1 MFGRIIRIEDKKV
14 IVENL
19 KNEILS
25 NLIGYHVVFEDT
37 KKMVGE
43 IVYVDKKE
51 FHINLIGE
59 IVNNNLIPGVM
70 KYPLGTAT
78 TRIVYKNELELII
91 GSQEVNIPK
100 NLLLGK
106 SNVYDQFVVSVNTS
120 DFFSNHFAII
130 GNTGSGKSCGVARL
144 IQNLFSEAKTNPNNS
159 HIIIFDTYGEY
170 QSALTKI
177 NTHPGINTKQY
188 TTSLKELNNNTEIIK
203 IPPYLLEV
211 DDLALLLNI
220 NDSGLIPVLEKTL
233 SYVYIFKSNDDICK
247 KYKNDIIAKCFL
259 DLLSSGKPPQQIRD
273 QVIAF
278 LSKYNTDE
286 INLETIISQPG
297 LNRTIRQC
305 LNIDP
310 QGKMLALELL
320 VTFLKKYSEV
330 NIDNIMKTPTEYTL
344 DDLYYAMEFAIV
356 SEGAF
361 NNNAIYEKVNQL
373 KTRLHSFINGEYKQY
388 FEYSGFISLEN
399 YVNKLFMT
407 SDSENAQIVDVNFN
421 YIDDRLAKNLV
432 KIFSK
437 MFYKYTVNLED
448 RGSYPINIIIEEA
461 HRYIQK
467 DNDIEILGYN
477 IFDRIAKEGRKYGL
491 LLGLITQRISE
502 LSSTV
507 LSQCSNFI
515 IFRMYY
521 PEDIKIVSSIASNVT
536 MDAIEKLK
544 SLTQGMALVFGI
556 SFKIPLITYFAIP
569 NPMPT
574 STSVNINE
582 KWYQ

>member
-1 MFGRIIRIEDKKV
+1 MFGKIIRIEDKKV

-19 KNEILS
+19 KKVILS
-25 NLIGYHVVFEDT
+25 NMIGYHVIFEDV

-43 IVYVDKKE
+43 IVFVDENE

-59 IVNNNLIPGVM
+59 IENNNLIPGVM
-70 KYPLGTAT
+70 KYPLGNAV

-91 GSQEVNIPK
+91 GEQNINIPK

-106 SNVYDQFVVSVNTS
+106 SNIYDNFVVSVDTS
-120 DFFSNHFAII
+120 SFFSNHFAII

-144 IQNLFSEAKTNPNNS
+144 LQNLFSDNKTNPSNS

-170 QSALTKI
+170 QSALTNIDK
-177 NTHPGINTKQY
+177 HPGINIKNY
-188 TTSLKELNNNTEIIK
+188 TTSPKDTNKEIIK

-211 DDLALLLNI
+211 DDLALLLNL
-220 NDSGLIPVLEKTL
+220 NDSELIPVLEKTL
-233 SYVYIFKSNDDICK
+233 SYVYIFKSEDSICQ

-278 LSKYNTDE
+278 LSKYYTEE
-286 INLETIISQPG
+286 INLETIIKQPG

-305 LNIDP
+305 LNIDS
-310 QGKMLALELL
+310 QGKMVAMELL
-320 VTFLKKYSEV
+320 IEFLKQYSEV
-330 NIDNIMKTPTEYTL
+330 NIEKIAITPTEYTL
-344 DDLYYAMEFAIV
+344 DDIYYAMEFALI

-361 NNNAIYEKVNQL
+361 NNASIYEKVNKL
-373 KTRLHSFINGEYKQY
+373 KTRLHSIINGEYKQY
-388 FEYSGFISLEN
+388 FEYNGFISREN
-399 YVNKLFMT
+399 YIKKIFLT
-407 SDSENAQIVDVNFN
+407 ADGENAQIVDINFN
-421 YIDDRLAKNLV
+421 YVDDRLAQNLV

-448 RGSYPINIIIEEA
+448 RGSFPINIIIEEA
-461 HRYIQK
+461 HRYIKK
-467 DNDIEILGYN
+467 DNDNEVIGYN

-491 LLGLITQRISE
+491 LLGLITQRISD
-502 LSSTV
+502 LSPTV

-515 IFRMYY
+515 VFRMYY
-521 PEDIKIVSSIASNVT
+521 PEDIKIISSIASNLT
-536 MDAIEKLK
+536 MDAVEKLK
-544 SLTQGMALVFGI
+544 ALSPGMALVFGT
-556 SFKIPLITYFAIP
+556 SFKIPLITQFEIP

-574 STSVNINE
+574 SSNININQ
-582 KWYQ
+582 KWY